1 MDMRIS
7 RHIEVDEDDNDT
19 MACVAN
25 KSAASGNDTDDKAD
39 ELSSRDIFIFDRLE
53 SELALPVIKRLLKL
67 NRRDPITPINLYI
80 NSSGGNGYN
89 ADAIIAT
96 MYSITAPVN
105 TICLG
110 HALSGACEV
119 LAAGTG
125 LRSAYEF
132 ATMMIHQTLWET
144 DGDITNLEIQAAQG
158 LRFREAQIQL
168 LHRCTG
174 QTKEQ
179 IRKDIDRDF
188 YLSARDALGYGLVDK
203 IIHHTGNRVK
213 STTTQSNIVSEIGS
227 NRTVSGARF
236 TAPTP
241 LNNISIAQPGE
252 SKSVAR
258 PALVRE
264 AKSKRRSRRSYKK

>member
-1 MDMRIS
+1 MRSVYKMTTRRS
-7 RHIEVDEDDNDT
+7 RKAETKVAPDE
-19 MACVAN
+19 
-25 KSAASGNDTDDKAD
+25 KLD
-39 ELSSRDIFIFDRLE
+39 EISSRDVFMFDRLE
-53 SELALPVIKRLLKL
+53 NDQALPVIKRLLKL
-67 NRRDPITPINLYI
+67 NRYDSSEPINLYI

-96 MYSITAPVN
+96 MFSISAPVN

-132 ATMMIHQTLWET
+132 STMMIHQTLWET

-174 QTKEQ
+174 QEKDK

-188 YLSARDALGYGLVDK
+188 YLTSRDALSYGLIDK
-203 IIHHTGNRVK
+203 IIYHTASRSGQSMPRSRVD
-213 STTTQSNIVSEIGS
+213 STA
-227 NRTVSGARF
+227 TVPDTRF
-236 TAPTP
+236 TQ
-241 LNNISIAQPGE
+241 LSNISITQSSE
-252 SKSVAR
+252 SKSRQVVR

-264 AKSKRRSRRSYKK
+264 ATAKRRSRRSYRNRK

>member
-1 MDMRIS
+1 MI
-7 RHIEVDEDDNDT
+7 DT
-19 MACVAN
+19 KMIDTKMSDTKVIDTA
-25 KSAASGNDTDDKAD
+25 DTDERVEDIG
-39 ELSSRDIFIFDRLE
+39 RDVFLFDRLE
-53 SELALPVIKRLLKL
+53 NDNALPVIKKLLKL
-67 NRRDPITPINLYI
+67 NRRDSVTPINLYI

-96 MYSITAPVN
+96 IYSIAAPVN

-132 ATMMIHQTLWET
+132 STMMIHQTLWET

-168 LHRCTG
+168 LHHCTG
-174 QTKEQ
+174 QTRER

-188 YLSARDALGYGLVDK
+188 YMSAREALSYGLID
-203 IIHHTGNRVK
+203 RVIEHRF
-213 STTTQSNIVSEIGS
+213 SRADDELGQSSIVSGIDRMVSDPRFAATTMSNI
-227 NRTVSGARF
+227 A
-236 TAPTP
+236 
-241 LNNISIAQPGE
+241 ISQSSD
-252 SKSVAR
+252 SKSVR

-264 AKSKRRSRRSYKK
+264 ARARRRNRRSYKK